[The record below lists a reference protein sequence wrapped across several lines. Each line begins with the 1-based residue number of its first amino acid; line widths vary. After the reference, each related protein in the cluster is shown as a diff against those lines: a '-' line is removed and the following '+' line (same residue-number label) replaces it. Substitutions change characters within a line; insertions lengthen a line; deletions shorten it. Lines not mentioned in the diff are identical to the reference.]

1 MTSIFF
7 VYHLSIVT
15 HVAGPY
21 WFMLSIADFAIVQ
34 LFTVAAVYVTHRTEG
49 ISSLASFKS
58 PQRRD
63 LWSVIIVYE
72 FSAIVAVSFDAIA
85 RFGKCT
91 TVLCLCLP
99 FPSELLSESVPW
111 D

>member
-1 MTSIFF
+1 
-7 VYHLSIVT
+7 
-15 HVAGPY
+15 
-21 WFMLSIADFAIVQ
+21 MLSIADFAIVQ

-72 FSAIVAVSFDAIA
+72 FSALVAVAFDAVA
-85 RFGKCT
+85 RFSKCS
-91 TVLCLCLP
+91 VCSLHC
-99 FPSELLSESVPW
+99 ELLIQFVSW

>member
-1 MTSIFF
+1 
-7 VYHLSIVT
+7 
-15 HVAGPY
+15 
-21 WFMLSIADFAIVQ
+21 MLSVADFAIVQ

-72 FSAIVAVSFDAIA
+72 FSALVAVAFDAVA
-85 RFGKCT
+85 RFGKCS
-91 TVLCLCLP
+91 VCSLHY
-99 FPSELLSESVPW
+99 ELHIQFVPW